1 MLKSLSIR
9 LLLIFVLGFILLI
22 ALLRFGVGHSLKQEI
37 STFHANSAL
46 RMTRIIL
53 DRESGVN
60 WSRAERVADRTRMN
74 LQIQTADR
82 SWSSNGEVVDFTSS
96 QFKPI
101 SLEKLHRHHKRHR
114 PEIALAFY
122 QGKRTYR
129 VSTPKAT
136 LYYTIEHHKGRFG
149 GHLLWIAAIF
159 LVGLYAA
166 IRYLFAPVADI
177 KRVVKE
183 IGEGN
188 FTAQTNVH
196 RNDELGELAKQVDLM
211 RDQLAQL
218 IESKRSMLLGISHEL
233 RTPITRAKVSTELL
247 PTSKYR
253 DAIAADMQEMESIIT
268 ELLEAERLSENASL
282 SRQVVSI
289 NQLVHDMLDESF
301 SQVDVDFHPLADDPF
316 LNIDP
321 IRVKLLLKNLV
332 SNALQYTPTEKP
344 KPQIRLSLSS
354 QQLQICVADFGVGI
368 GVEELSR
375 LTEPFY
381 RPDPSRQRD
390 TGGFGLGLY
399 LCHVIAKAHNGSLK
413 ISSELTK
420 GTKVTALLSL
430 V

>member
-1 MLKSLSIR
+1 MLKSLSLR

-37 STFHANSAL
+37 NTFHAHSAL

-60 WSRAERVADRTRMN
+60 WNRAERVAERTRMN

-82 SWSSNGEVVDFTSS
+82 SWASNGEVVDFASS

-122 QGKRTYR
+122 KGKRTYR

-136 LYYTIEHHKGRFG
+136 LYYTIEHYKGRFG
-149 GHLLWIAAIF
+149 GHLLLLAAIF
-159 LVGLYAA
+159 LLGLYAA
-166 IRYLFAPVADI
+166 IRYLFSPVADI

-188 FTAQTNVH
+188 FTAKTNVH

-233 RTPITRAKVSTELL
+233 RTPITRAKVSSELL
-247 PTSKYR
+247 PAGKHR

-268 ELLEAERLSENASL
+268 ELLEAERLSENTSL

-289 NQLVHDMLDESF
+289 NQLVNDMLKESF
-301 SQVDVDFHPLADDPF
+301 SQEDVDFQPLTDDPF

-332 SNALQYTPTEKP
+332 SNALQYTPVDKP
-344 KPQIRLSLSS
+344 KPQIRLNLSM
-354 QQLQICVADFGVGI
+354 QQLQICVTDFGMGI
-368 GVEELSR
+368 ESEALSR

-381 RPDPSRQRD
+381 RPDPSRQRK

-399 LCHVIAKAHNGSLK
+399 LCHVIAQAHNGSLK